1 MTKASKPP
9 APANGPA
16 DPTQRKDWMNAL
28 LSPAS
33 SSAAL
38 SASFL
43 KGTFG
48 ELDFHEL
55 RTAHLDRAAKVKAGD
70 MTGVE
75 ITLVSQ
81 ATALNAIFTE
91 LARRA
96 ALNMGDHLS
105 ATEIYM
111 RLALKAQN
119 QCRATLE
126 TLAAIKN
133 PPTVFARQANFAAGP
148 QQVNNG
154 VLAHAGKIG
163 NQPNELLEA
172 KYEGERLDLGTPGE
186 AGGSNRPMEAVGAIH
201 GAAHG

>member
-1 MTKASKPP
+1 MTKAKKPS

-16 DPTQRKDWMNAL
+16 DPTERKHWMNVV
-28 LSPAS
+28 LSPVS

-38 SASFL
+38 SATFL

-55 RTAHLDRAAKVKAGD
+55 CTAHLDRAAKIKAGD

-75 ITLVSQ
+75 TTLASQ

-96 ALNMGDHLS
+96 ALNMGDHLN
-105 ATEIYM
+105 ATELYM
-111 RLALKAQN
+111 KLALKAQN

-133 PPTVFARQANFAAGP
+133 PPVVYARQANFAAGP

-154 VLAHAGKIG
+154 VPTHAGKIG

-172 KYEGERLDLGTPGE
+172 KHEGERLDLGTAGSAE
-186 AGGSNRPMEAVGAIH
+186 GGSHALEAVGALH